1 MVLSRGMQ
9 KKQNDTSEKK
19 DTMAAAAASFFRVR
33 MRGGDVARGNQDR
46 INKAEKM
53 YLLGEKLKDIARKL
67 DVPEGTVRRWKSTY
81 KWGLEQSERS
91 DKKSERFDT
100 KSERSE
106 DKKANIRKAKKSGQA
121 AGSEDISESGELT
134 DKQRLFCIYYVKC
147 FNATTA
153 YQKAYGCKYQTAM
166 INASRML
173 RNAKV
178 KSEIEKLK
186 KERVERDLFSM
197 DDIIQRYKDIAFAD
211 MNDYVEI
218 KDNKVYFKDSDNFD
232 GSLLKKVSS
241 GKVNSIERLD
251 PLQALKWLAEHTGG
265 DEDTELDDGFLD
277 ALNAAAEE
285 DWENDADEN

>member
-1 MVLSRGMQ
+1 
-9 KKQNDTSEKK
+9 
-19 DTMAAAAASFFRVR
+19 MAAVAASFFYVR
-33 MRGGDVARGNQDR
+33 MRGGGVARGNQDR
-46 INKAEKM
+46 IDKAEKM

-106 DKKANIRKAKKSGQA
+106 GKKTNVRKTKKSEPA
-121 AGSEDISESGELT
+121 AGCEDVSESGELT

-153 YQKAYGCKYQTAM
+153 YQKAYECSYKSALAAGPRLLGNVR
-166 INASRML
+166 I
-173 RNAKV
+173 
-178 KSEIEKLK
+178 KSELEKLK
-186 KERVERDLFSM
+186 KERIERELFSM
-197 DDIIQRYKDIAFAD
+197 DDIYQRYRDIAYAD